1 MDKAIMT
8 TMLIVIS
15 MVMGVLLFN
24 AAYPAIIESNDAMA
38 DMTNRAS
45 EQLLSQIRIIH
56 VASELDSDGWWQD
69 GNNNGTFD
77 VFVWVKNVG
86 STRLV
91 AQEQIDL
98 FFGPEG
104 DFSRIAH
111 VDAAAG
117 YPYWSWQLENAAAWT
132 PTATLKI
139 TIQHAAPLATGR
151 YYVKLTTPNGTT
163 DEYIFSQ

>member
-15 MVMGVLLFN
+15 TVMGVLLFN

-38 DMTNRAS
+38 SMTNHAN
-45 EQLLSQIRIIH
+45 EQLLSQISIIH

-69 GNNNGTFD
+69 SNNNGTFD
-77 VFVWVKNVG
+77 VFIWVKNVG
-86 STRLV
+86 SVRMIAL
-91 AQEQIDL
+91 EQIDL

-104 DFSRIAH
+104 NFSRIPH
-111 VDAAAG
+111 MDAAAG

-139 TIQHAAPLATGR
+139 TIQHGAPQASGR
-151 YYVKLTTPNGTT
+151 YFVKLTTPNGTS